1 MHQKLQ
7 VAPINEKIR
16 ELFSEID
23 GTGTHTEDLNR
34 PLIGLIGGF
43 HVQKL
48 EKREIIKDIKQSS
61 EKDMMD
67 CGVTK
72 NITGNRVKWKDK
84 KKIKLIK
91 LTPNRDGK
99 VR

>member
-7 VAPINEKIR
+7 VAPINEKII

-23 GTGTHTEDLNR
+23 GTGTHTEDLNQ
-34 PLIGLIGGF
+34 PLIGRIGGF

-48 EKREIIKDIKQSS
+48 EKREIIKDIKRSS

-72 NITGNRVKWKDK
+72 NTTGNRVKWKDK
-84 KKIKLIK
+84 KDKAHKANTK
-91 LTPNRDGK
+91 
-99 VR
+99 

>member
-1 MHQKLQ
+1 MG
-7 VAPINEKIR
+7 R
-16 ELFSEID
+16 
-23 GTGTHTEDLNR
+23 
-34 PLIGLIGGF
+34 IGGF

-48 EKREIIKDIKQSS
+48 EKREIIKDIKRSS
-61 EKDMMD
+61 KKDMMD

-72 NITGNRVKWKDK
+72 NITGNIGLSVKI

-91 LTPNRDGK
+91 LTPNRYGK